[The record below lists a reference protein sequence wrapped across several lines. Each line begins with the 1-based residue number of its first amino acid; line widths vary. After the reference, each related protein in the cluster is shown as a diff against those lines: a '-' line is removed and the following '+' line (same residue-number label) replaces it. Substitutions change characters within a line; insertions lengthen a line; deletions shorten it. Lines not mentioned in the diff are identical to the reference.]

1 VIGVAARPEDM
12 EIVEEFF
19 ELFKTPWEPA
29 VPGRKYR
36 IGLSADGGVTGVDAP
51 VRLVFG
57 ATELPADRTA
67 GVRVDH
73 LNRPADI
80 RDGERAIPIYGGV
93 ASFSGGN
100 GAPILTSDGKSI
112 GYRYQAADG
121 TTVRVGYELFDEV
134 RHLLTDGQPVSN
146 AMVPTL
152 ELHIALLR
160 KLIVES
166 NASFVEIPPRPDGY
180 RFTCC
185 LTHDLDFF
193 GIRRHGLDRT
203 LAGFVARA
211 SIGTVAGLVRGRRR
225 LSDAVRNF
233 AALSSLPLVFL
244 RLVRDFWHPFEDY
257 ARMENGRR
265 STFFLVPF
273 KGRAGR
279 ALPNRRIK
287 SWRAVAY
294 DLNEIRHEIQQA
306 GAAGNEIAVHGIDAW
321 HDASSGQAEL
331 ARVTSITGRASAG
344 VRMHWLY
351 FAAGSAAQLEK
362 AGFAYDSTWGY
373 NEAVGY
379 RAGTSQVF
387 RLSGTER
394 LMELPLSIMDSA
406 LFYPSRMGL
415 SEPEALARCSEIVAN
430 ARSFGGT
437 VVINWHDRSLAPE
450 RLWVRPYEQLLKTV
464 DREADVWFTTA
475 EQAVEWFRWRRSI
488 RFVSDGNGTS
498 TAVTVSASK
507 PCNGLPAAIVRTCR
521 PSGSSQAACD
531 EQTVDGSVPVRCS
544 L

>member
-1 VIGVAARPEDM
+1 M

-36 IGLSADGGVTGVDAP
+36 IGLSADGGVTGVDAA
-51 VRLVFG
+51 VLLVFG

-67 GVRVDH
+67 GVRVDR
-73 LNRPADI
+73 LKGPAEI
-80 RDGERAIPIYGGV
+80 RDADRTIPIYGGA

-100 GAPILTSDGKSI
+100 VSSMLTSDGKSI
-112 GYRYQAADG
+112 GYRHQAPAR
-121 TTVRVGYELFDEV
+121 TTVRVGYDLFDEV
-134 RHLLTDGQPVSN
+134 RRLLTDGQPASN
-146 AMVPTL
+146 AMFPTL
-152 ELHIALLR
+152 ELHIALVRRL
-160 KLIVES
+160 LVDS
-166 NASFVEIPPRPDGY
+166 NASFIEIPPRPNGY

-193 GIRRHGLDRT
+193 GIRRHKLDRT

-211 SIGTVAGLVRGRRR
+211 SIGTIAGLVRGRRR
-225 LSDAVRNF
+225 FTDAVRNF

-257 ARMENGRR
+257 ARLENGRR

-273 KGRAGR
+273 KGRPGR

-294 DLNEIRHEIQQA
+294 DLNEIRHEIEKA

-331 ARVTSITGRASAG
+331 ARVTSITGRPSAG

-351 FAAGSAAQLEK
+351 FAEGSAANLEK

-387 RLSGTER
+387 RLSGTR
-394 LMELPLSIMDSA
+394 QLMELPLSIMDSA
-406 LFYPSRMGL
+406 LFYRSRMGL
-415 SEPEALARCSEIVAN
+415 SDREALARCSEIVAN

-464 DREADVWFTTA
+464 ERDSDVWFTTA

-488 RFVSDGNGTS
+488 RFVSDGNGS
-498 TAVTVSASK
+498 ATAVTVAAAK
-507 PCNGLPAAIVRTCR
+507 PSNGLPAAIVRTCR
-521 PSGSSQAACD
+521 PSGSPQGAWA
-531 EQTVDGSVPVRCS
+531 EQTVDGSAPVRCS